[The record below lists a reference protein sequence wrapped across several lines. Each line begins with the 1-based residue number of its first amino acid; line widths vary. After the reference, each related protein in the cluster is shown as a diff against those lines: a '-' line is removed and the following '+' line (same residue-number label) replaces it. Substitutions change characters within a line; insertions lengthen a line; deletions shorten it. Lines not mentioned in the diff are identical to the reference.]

1 MNNTTRCLLATGLAC
16 GLAREATAQS
26 RPPRDLAGATIE
38 DLMNIVVTTASRAPE
53 GIAAAPARVQVVT
66 AAQIERRG
74 YRSLLDV
81 LQDLTDFKVDLAGD
95 PDFPARIAVL
105 GTSGAS
111 LVDAFLTIENA
122 LDHRYRTLNPGAYT
136 NPEEL
141 IGAPQNPRRVTV
153 GFSLRVR

>member
-1 MNNTTRCLLATGLAC
+1 
-16 GLAREATAQS
+16 
-26 RPPRDLAGATIE
+26 
-38 DLMNIVVTTASRAPE
+38 
-53 GIAAAPARVQVVT
+53 
-66 AAQIERRG
+66 
-74 YRSLLDV
+74 
-81 LQDLTDFKVDLAGD
+81 VDLAGD
-95 PDFPARIAVL
+95 RDFPARIAGL